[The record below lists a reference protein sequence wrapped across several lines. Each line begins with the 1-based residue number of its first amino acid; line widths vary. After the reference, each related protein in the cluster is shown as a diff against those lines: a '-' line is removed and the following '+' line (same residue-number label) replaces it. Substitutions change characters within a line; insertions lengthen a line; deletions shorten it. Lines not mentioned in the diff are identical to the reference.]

1 MPLEHPFAEYIRILG
16 KGRKGSRS
24 LTEDEAR
31 QAMRMIL
38 NGEVEPVQLGAFLM
52 LVRVKEESPAEVAG
66 FVRAAREVLPLR
78 AGMVADLDWSSYAG
92 KRRHLPWF
100 LLAVQLLARHG
111 VKVFMHGAAGH
122 TAGRLYTRAI
132 LPQLGLPVA
141 QSVEQAGQQLES
153 GNFAYLDLEVL
164 CPQLQAIMNLRP
176 LLGLRSPVHTVARL
190 LNPFGAQ
197 HVMQGIFHRGYLS
210 IHQEAGLCL
219 EQPHLAV
226 IKGEGGEIERNP
238 EMALQ
243 VHEVH
248 EGVAS
253 VDEWPAMLAQRQ
265 LKPETLEVAHLL
277 RVWRGEEADEYG
289 VTAVTGTLA
298 VALKLLGKAADRED
312 ALAMA
317 RGWWEERLRG

>member
-1 MPLEHPFAEYIRILG
+1 MSIEHPFAEYIRILG
-16 KGRKGSRS
+16 KGRKGSRA

-31 QAMRMIL
+31 HAMRMIL

-52 LVRVKEESPAEVAG
+52 LMRVKEESPAEVAG
-66 FVRAAREVLPLR
+66 FVRAVRDILPLQER
-78 AGMVADLDWSSYAG
+78 IAVDLDWSSYAG

-122 TAGRLYTRAI
+122 TAGRLYTRDI

-141 QSVEQAGQQLES
+141 HSVDEAAQQLEQ

-190 LNPFGAQ
+190 LNPFGAR
-197 HVMQGIFHRGYLS
+197 HVMQGIFHRGYLG
-210 IHQEAGLCL
+210 IHQQAGACLC
-219 EQPHLAV
+219 QPHLTV

-238 EMALQ
+238 EMSLVA
-243 VHEVH
+243 HEVH
-248 EGVAS
+248 DGVAIEE
-253 VDEWPAMLAQRQ
+253 EWPAMLQQRQ
-265 LKPETLEVAHLL
+265 IKPETLEIEHLL
-277 RVWRGEEADEYG
+277 RVWSGDAEDVYG
-289 VTAVTGTLA
+289 VAAATGTLA
-298 VALKLLGKAADRED
+298 VALKLLGRVKSQED
-312 ALAMA
+312 AMAMA
-317 RGWWEERLRG
+317 QAWWEMRLQA